1 MVIDGIANHVSLDA
15 KIRGGDLVKDPNKTF
30 LETYNC
36 EPTVH
41 PKPQEWAWRAKK
53 QIYNPSHVLNHFV
66 HYSVV
71 SKQVLDNPMESS
83 PRFVERKPFERR
95 VDELNEGFML
105 HTKTTAP
112 DKTRNWSEKC
122 TRRGGGSQSKSCNVG
137 IPSKQILGKLD
148 PAVSDTNSGNVVS
161 VFESNCYRH
170 QSVINLIPHLEMAMK
185 SVTGRRGEVVL
196 QLDMTPS

>member
-1 MVIDGIANHVSLDA
+1 MLIDGIANHVSLDA

-185 SVTGRRGEVVL
+185 SVTG
-196 QLDMTPS
+196 QSW